1 MAAGARAAIPLA
13 ITAGLVALSFPVLA
27 TDVGFSPLA
36 TVIMSAVVFAGSAQF
51 TAVAVLAQGAGAGG
65 AIVAGTFMNS
75 RYLPM
80 GIALGPSLPG
90 GPAKRALQGQAVVDG
105 SWALAAHGD
114 GTFDRWRLF
123 GATIPQFIAWVGGT
137 ALGVALGD
145 RLSDPDALGL
155 DAIYPAY
162 FLALL
167 MVEARNGR
175 SRGVAAAGAA
185 IALILTPFAPAGL
198 PVLLASVA
206 ALIGLV
212 RR

>member
-90 GPAKRALQGQAVVDG
+90 GPARRALQGQAVVDG
-105 SWALAAHGD
+105 SWALAARGD
-114 GTFDRWRLF
+114 GSFDRWRLF

-145 RLSDPDALGL
+145 RLSNPDALGL

-167 MVEARNGR
+167 MLEARSGR
-175 SRGVAAAGAA
+175 ARGVAAIGAA
-185 IALILTPFAPAGL
+185 IALVLTPFAPAGL
-198 PVLLASVA
+198 PVLLASLA
-206 ALIGLV
+206 ALVGLV